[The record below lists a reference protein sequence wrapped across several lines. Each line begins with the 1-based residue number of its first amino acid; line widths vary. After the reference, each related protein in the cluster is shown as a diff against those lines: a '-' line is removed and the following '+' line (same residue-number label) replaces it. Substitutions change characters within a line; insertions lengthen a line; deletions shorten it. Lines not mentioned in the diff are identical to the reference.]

1 MLNEIEEFK
10 AYTQFPKYSANGK
23 RDMSFLGRFTFD
35 MLIKQIG
42 LHRVL
47 TIIARGYMFE
57 TETPD
62 IDRAR
67 RVLQAWCS
75 LPAEKKDDWKANTN
89 FSELHDSF
97 PELVDKDGCGW
108 FYRHIHN
115 ICNFVRN
122 NPNNVSKTTISK
134 CETLRKGFDKE
145 WEKKVIRFQ
154 IPIFSSSTK
163 GSWILRFDDILAD
176 ALELGKIKNNDF
188 SLSDSIKDYIERNV
202 LTPSARPA
210 AELLIKYYIANK
222 LDDSDKVV
230 LPVTN
235 FDAYFG
241 NGNFSKKWLPK
252 ELDSVI
258 IRDPQ
263 SNGVSRYTLHENL
276 ISLILPKGAAEQ
288 FRCTFLIARNAAYKP
303 RQIGC
308 VGFVGRGRVLT
319 QFFVSRQIRR
329 IWADQVLP

>member
-35 MLIKQIG
+35 MLLKQIG
-42 LHRVL
+42 LNRVL

-57 TETPD
+57 TDTPD

-67 RVLQAWCS
+67 CALQAWCS
-75 LPAEKKDDWKANTN
+75 LPTEKKDDWKANTN
-89 FSELHDSF
+89 FRELNESF
-97 PELVDKDGCGW
+97 PELVDTNGCGW
-108 FYRHIHN
+108 FYRHVHN
-115 ICNFVRN
+115 ICDFVKN
-122 NPNNVSKTTISK
+122 NPVSVSKTTIKKSD
-134 CETLRKGFDKE
+134 TLRKGFDKE
-145 WEKKVIRFQ
+145 WEKKVIQFQ
-154 IPIFSSSTK
+154 PIFSPSTK
-163 GSWILRFDDILAD
+163 GQWILRFDDILAD
-176 ALELGKIKNNDF
+176 ALELGGLKNKDF
-188 SLSDSIKDYIERNV
+188 PLSDSIKDYIERNV

-222 LDDSDKVV
+222 PDDSDKVV
-230 LPVTN
+230 LPSTN
-235 FDAYFG
+235 IDAYFG

-276 ISLILPKGAAEQ
+276 ISLI
-288 FRCTFLIARNAAYKP
+288 
-303 RQIGC
+303 
-308 VGFVGRGRVLT
+308 
-319 QFFVSRQIRR
+319 
-329 IWADQVLP
+329 